1 MDRDARIV
9 RVWGR
14 YTGALL
20 LVLTTSDEP
29 LSARELA
36 WFAGIDASR
45 KVFSLLRYWIERG
58 VVRVRKL
65 FPNLALYS
73 VSRDLHRAILV
84 SVEMYGRMRP
94 HELRLRLLERLAQN
108 RLLRKLR
115 PVERELLAILLQLL
129 VEGGSPYLRIRGSY
143 AEALAK
149 LKDTLSRRLEKAGLD
164 PRTITQELHALTE
177 LLEEL
182 AEHHIVYIHYD
193 RKTQTLVLRLDRTLE
208 HKLQTYK
215 SPST

>member
-20 LVLTTSDEP
+20 LVLATSDEP

-73 VSRDLHRAILV
+73 VSRDLHRAILA
-84 SVEMYGRMRP
+84 SVEMYGRMSP

-115 PVERELLAILLQLL
+115 SVERELLAILQLL

-143 AEALAK
+143 AEALTK
-149 LKDTLSRRLEKAGLD
+149 LKDTLRRRLEKAGLD
-164 PRTITQELHALTE
+164 PRTIAQELHALTE

-182 AEHHIVYIHYD
+182 TEHHIVYIHYD
-193 RKTQTLVLRLDRTLE
+193 HKTQTLVLRLDRTLE
-208 HKLQTYK
+208 HKLQNYR
-215 SPST
+215 SSST